1 MKSLFKVSVGLFFI
15 AAALATE
22 TGQSGHGTNGVPA
35 YLNPQLPA
43 DQRVNDL
50 LSRMTPEEKAWQL
63 VDGFPLGGKTG
74 EAHPGIGLMREVG
87 HFAQKTKRLTPS
99 EVAHLINEDQRR
111 AVERTRLG
119 IPILMNEESLHG
131 ACWGDAT
138 VFPQS
143 IAMAATWDPDLA
155 GRAAGAIGQELR
167 AVGVRLT
174 LAPVLNITRDP
185 RWGRTEETYGED
197 PWLTAQ
203 MGLAYVK
210 AIESNGV
217 ACMLKHF
224 VADYGEGGRDSGP
237 VYYSERYLRAVDLYP
252 FEVAVRDGKARSV
265 MAAYSSIDG
274 VPCAMN
280 SWLLNDVLRGDW
292 GFDGIVCGDYGAV
305 AGIEARHKLQI
316 PADEVVSDYLKAGLD
331 VDLPSSTNVVAA
343 VGQGEVSPALLD
355 RSVARLLKL
364 KFDLGLFEKP
374 YADES
379 AADHLVQTPEHREL
393 ALQAAR
399 EAIVLLKNRNG
410 FLPLDKGTARKL
422 VVIGPT
428 NLPLGDYTGTYRGQ
442 WEGHSIS
449 LSDGLAKVAPEC
461 QVIHLERYD
470 DSKEVP
476 ADASAVIV
484 VATIKEGEGMD
495 RTQLT
500 LPQVQEQLIL
510 DLAARHLPV
519 VVVLCTGAPVT
530 MESWLEKVPAV
541 VQAWYPG
548 QEGGQAVAEVLF
560 GDYNPAGRLPI
571 TFPKEVGQVP
581 IYYSTRPSGRYGD
594 NMEKP
599 RFPFGFGLSY
609 TTFKY
614 SNAKLSASAIQP
626 GETLTVSVDVENT
639 GSRAGDEVVQLYTRQ
654 SLAFMSTPAKEL
666 RAFKRVRLD
675 PGEKRTLS
683 FALGPAELCVWNLQM
698 KRTVE
703 PGTLDIMIGR
713 SSAEITQTLQAR
725 IL

>member
-1 MKSLFKVSVGLFFI
+1 
-15 AAALATE
+15 
-22 TGQSGHGTNGVPA
+22 
-35 YLNPQLPA
+35 
-43 DQRVNDL
+43 
-50 LSRMTPEEKAWQL
+50 
-63 VDGFPLGGKTG
+63 
-74 EAHPGIGLMREVG
+74 MREVG
-87 HFAQKTKRLTPS
+87 HFAQKSKRLTPS

-111 AVERTRLG
+111 AVEQTRLG

-143 IAMAATWDPDLA
+143 IAMAATWDPELVGKA
-155 GRAAGAIGQELR
+155 EGTIGEELR
-167 AVGVRLT
+167 AVGVRQT

-203 MGLAYVK
+203 MGLACVK

-217 ACMLKHF
+217 DCMLKHF

-237 VYYSERYLRAVDLYP
+237 VYYSERYLREVDLYP
-252 FEVAVRDGKARSV
+252 FEVAVRAGKARSV

-280 SWLLNDVLRGDW
+280 SWLLTDVLRGDW

-305 AGIEARHKLQI
+305 AGIEERHKLQI

-343 VGQGEVSPALLD
+343 VMQGDVSPELLD
-355 RSVARLLKL
+355 RSVARLLKI

-374 YADES
+374 YVDEPAADEM
-379 AADHLVQTPEHREL
+379 VQTPRHRQL

-399 EAIVLLKNRNG
+399 ESIVLLKNQNG
-410 FLPLDKGTARKL
+410 FLPLDKETARKL
-422 VVIGPT
+422 VVIGPA

-442 WEGHSIS
+442 WKGHSIS
-449 LSDGLAKVAPEC
+449 ILDGLAKVAPEC
-461 QVIHLERYD
+461 QVIHLSQYND
-470 DSKEVP
+470 FKDVP
-476 ADASAVIV
+476 SDATAVIV
-484 VATIKEGEGMD
+484 VATIKEGEGVD
-495 RTQLT
+495 RTLLT
-500 LPQVQEQLIL
+500 LPALQEQLIL
-510 DLAARHLPV
+510 NLAARSLPV
-519 VVVLCTGAPVT
+519 IVLLCTGAPVT

-560 GDYNPAGRLPI
+560 GDYNPGGRLPI
-571 TFPKEVGQVP
+571 TFPRDVGQVP

-594 NMEKP
+594 NMGKP
-599 RFPFGFGLSY
+599 QFPFGFGLSY

-614 SNAKLSASAIQP
+614 SNARLSDSTIQP
-626 GETLTVSVDVENT
+626 GETLTVSIDVENT
-639 GSRAGDEVVQLYTRQ
+639 GSRAGDEVVQLYTHQ
-654 SLAFMSTPAKEL
+654 SLAYMSTLVKEL
-666 RAFKRVRLD
+666 RGFRRVHLD
-675 PGEKRTLS
+675 PGEKQTVG

-703 PGTLDIMIGR
+703 PGKLDIMIGR
-713 SSAEITQTLQAR
+713 SSAEIIQTLHAR